1 MWLLTK
7 LKMVTRA
14 ETALMS
20 RLVLKFLYLTVQ
32 AQMGLSR
39 IKIQYK

>member
-20 RLVLKFLYLTVQ
+20 RLVLKFLYLSCKHKLAYQ
-32 AQMGLSR
+32 G
-39 IKIQYK
+39 

>member
-7 LKMVTRA
+7 LKVVTRA

-20 RLVLKFLYLTVQ
+20 RLRVLKFFYLSCKHKLAYQ
-32 AQMGLSR
+32 G
-39 IKIQYK
+39 